1 MIVFSKPGFLIK
13 IILGASLMDKKP
25 DHIPKNGLNILSRN
39 DASSN
44 PKIRILKF
52 LLDFLSENDAS
63 SITRNWIFC
72 PKFTDRG

>member
-1 MIVFSKPGFLIK
+1 MNDCIQFGGFLEK
-13 IILGASLMDKKP
+13 NNFGNKKT
-25 DHIPKNGLNILSRN
+25 IPKNGLDILSRN

-63 SITRNWIFC
+63 SILRNWIFC
-72 PKFTDRG
+72 PEFTVRG